1 MLFLSINDRMFYLK
15 TAKRTREVLTDG
27 MADVILSNMRPMLK
41 SGKAMPHES
50 ALMPVPRR
58 NEWNGGTY
66 PPCWRSFQSF
76 GTRGSMHVSPRR
88 AYFAEG
94 TFLGVV
100 PKEKDT
106 ILGGPSDGA
115 QLFLVRLAAPSWRV
129 SPRSPSPCRA
139 TRSLPLAFQNG
150 AAVFRVSAFPFFQRA
165 FRPCLWAQRLGVRTT
180 GLGGI
185 SWDNQTL
192 APLKGEP
199 QGDWLNNGCSFF
211 PGLPS
216 TCLRRFHC
224 LRCHLLCAM
233 RSLLLIV
240 TRRLASRFVQ
250 LGAPLHW
257 RVLCLVYPG
266 ACLLLPFASVH
277 CFLHA
282 RPSHAA
288 SRLRPVRGPFLS
300 LRGHL

>member
-1 MLFLSINDRMFYLK
+1 MSQLSCLSPEEMNGTGGHTPHVGAAFKALAQGEACMFPPVERMLRAPSLGFQRKRTPFSGALRMGLSFFWSDWRRHHGGCHRDLPRLAGPHDPCRLPFK
-15 TAKRTREVLTDG
+15 TAQR
-27 MADVILSNMRPMLK
+27 
-41 SGKAMPHES
+41 
-50 ALMPVPRR
+50 
-58 NEWNGGTY
+58 
-66 PPCWRSFQSF
+66 
-76 GTRGSMHVSPRR
+76 
-88 AYFAEG
+88 
-94 TFLGVV
+94 
-100 PKEKDT
+100 
-106 ILGGPSDGA
+106 
-115 QLFLVRLAAPSWRV
+115 
-129 SPRSPSPCRA
+129 
-139 TRSLPLAFQNG
+139 
-150 AAVFRVSAFPFFQRA
+150 VFRVSAFPFFQRA
-165 FRPCLWAQRLGVRTT
+165 FRPCLWAQRLGVQTT

-216 TCLRRFHC
+216 TCLRRFHS